1 MEHASTMPTESIISP
16 CLTMSPVSH
25 SHSASDPEPTAVPSK
40 HPKQIF
46 INLLTRQRWTY
57 LDFSI
62 GRGAVLAEPGRSS
75 RLSMLC
81 PSRAGASRL
90 LRCIGARGPA
100 LLGRAAREAAYR
112 PIRGPHPSRFITPQY
127 PKPVSFIRRLLRVSQ
142 SSSESRGIT
151 TSGNR

>member
-1 MEHASTMPTESIISP
+1 
-16 CLTMSPVSH
+16 MSPVSH

-46 INLLTRQRWTY
+46 IKFPETATLLTFTHPSKM
-57 LDFSI
+57 DFISI
-62 GRGAVLAEPGRSS
+62 APSDGEQCSPNQVSPVHA
-75 RLSMLC
+75 LSVPC
-81 PSRAGASRL
+81 DVSRL
-90 LRCIGARGPA
+90 LRRIGARGPA

-142 SSSESRGIT
+142 SSSSRESRK
-151 TSGNR
+151 NNLR